1 MSLISSRLDFKSS
14 LKGSI
19 CYHSESL
26 KVLYLGLR
34 AVSYSKQAL
43 VKLFSKYLTNF
54 RFISTALN
62 IFVKSDFNNKLWFLP
77 EQSFGFLIHFFL
89 FFLTIWFN
97 YLNFKIFQNH
107 RHSKVHENDN
117 WLNAKSWQKSWADF
131 VTREALL

>member
-1 MSLISSRLDFKSS
+1 MSLISSRLDFKSY

-34 AVSYSKQAL
+34 AVSYSK

-89 FFLTIWFN
+89 FFLTI
-97 YLNFKIFQNH
+97 
-107 RHSKVHENDN
+107 
-117 WLNAKSWQKSWADF
+117 
-131 VTREALL
+131 